1 MDANQRSEFNNQTNN
16 GANEKWNEGATG
28 KSAENGAPL
37 DHTYPQGLGVQQ
49 QGNQG
54 RDVMGTQQ
62 SGMGPGAAPG
72 GMGGRANDRDAG
84 IPGGSME
91 TQVNGGSGTVQGI
104 TDSHQR
110 QAEQKSGAYGMLEQ
124 PLGNRAGGSG
134 TDLNHPRNVQQDDLR
149 GQLPSQSVQQADLQG
164 GSIGPRGGNLNLQGG
179 TNQGSGMA
187 GADFAD
193 PAAHSA
199 LGSVVNR
206 QSASPSSSSS
216 SSPSSASSPVAS
228 SSSSSSSSS
237 TNQTAVRDGGM
248 LPPRAGTGADAGGH
262 EAQHGN
268 MQEGVAG
275 SRAGADQQ
283 SDAGGVH
290 ASNDVAGGL
299 PRSPGNTGAS
309 TDRAGSQT
317 GAHGAEG
324 GPEVHR
330 SNDAAGGYP
339 RSPGFANR
347 LAGDSNMDD
356 DTGFKRKP

>member
-16 GANEKWNEGATG
+16 GANEKWTEGATG

-49 QGNQG
+49 QGNQQ
-54 RDVMGTQQ
+54 RDIMGTPQ
-62 SGMGPGAAPG
+62 GGA
-72 GMGGRANDRDAG
+72 DREHGEDSK

-91 TQVNGGSGTVQGI
+91 NQINGGSGTVQGI

-110 QAEQKSGAYGMLEQ
+110 QMEQKSGAYGLLEQ
-124 PLGNRAGGSG
+124 PVGHRPSDSG
-134 TDLNHPRNVQQDDLR
+134 VNLNQQRDMRRDDVR
-149 GQLPSQSVQQADLQG
+149 GRLPSQSTAQPDLQG
-164 GSIGPRGGNLNLQGG
+164 GSLGPRGGNLNMQGNTQGG
-179 TNQGSGMA
+179 GMPGPLSQMSAHPPGGSMGSRVTGATVSQGDLSTGGGMA
-187 GADFAD
+187 G
-193 PAAHSA
+193 P
-199 LGSVVNR
+199 
-206 QSASPSSSSS
+206 QSH
-216 SSPSSASSPVAS
+216 
-228 SSSSSSSSS
+228 
-237 TNQTAVRDGGM
+237 N
-248 LPPRAGTGADAGGH
+248 AGGH

-275 SRAGADQQ
+275 SHAGANQE
-283 SDAGGVH
+283 SDYGGVH
-290 ASNDVAGGL
+290 QSNDAAGGL

-317 GAHGAEG
+317 GAGGAEG
-324 GPEVHR
+324 GPDMHK

-339 RSPGFANR
+339 RSPGYANR

>member
-16 GANEKWNEGATG
+16 GANEKWTEGATG

-49 QGNQG
+49 QGNQQ

-91 TQVNGGSGTVQGI
+91 TQINGGSGPVQGI

-110 QAEQKSGAYGMLEQ
+110 QSEQKSGAYGMLEQ
-124 PLGNRAGGSG
+124 PLGHRAKDSG
-134 TDLNHPRNVQQDDLR
+134 TDLTHQRNMQQDDIR
-149 GQLPSQSVQQADLQG
+149 GHLPSQSVQQADLQG
-164 GSIGPRGGNLNLQGG
+164 GSIGPRGGNLNLEGG

-187 GADFAD
+187 GAGFAD

-206 QSASPSSSSS
+206 QSASSSSST
-216 SSPSSASSPVAS
+216 
-228 SSSSSSSSS
+228 

-248 LPPRAGTGADAGGH
+248 LPPRADTGADTSAGGH

-275 SRAGADQQ
+275 SRAGANQQ

-324 GPEVHR
+324 GPDVHR